1 MTEHII
7 NSTFLF
13 MNAIKYDIL
22 DELTEPREINAAQVI
37 VEQDVETQDSMTP
50 EEFYNKFRELFC
62 THIFS
67 INLMRTETMDVR
79 RVKEDIQYLSEHYF
93 GKCGLDVQ
101 VVEAPFGKVLP
112 YGIDDIE
119 EILVD
124 PDELVTEPPYKVMF
138 KVPIRI
144 MRPADKKK
152 VVKNLINFS
161 ATLYGIINKY
171 LYDENQDGDI
181 VSYHVD
187 FKANKW
193 KMCQDEAYIHT
204 SAFYSRKFCPQSLYE
219 NNHNPNVMQSENDSI
234 LSMRLSLFCVLESV
248 GIRMDTIEPIVHNWV
263 DKYSP
268 KTDFINEEDVADV
281 IHDNADELSARTLEI
296 DGHRYTIIS

>member
-1 MTEHII
+1 MFE
-7 NSTFLF
+7 LC
-13 MNAIKYDIL
+13 YDIL
-22 DELTEPREINAAQVI
+22 DELTEPREINAAQVV

-62 THIFS
+62 THIFA

-79 RVKEDIQYLSEHYF
+79 RVKGDIQYLSEHYF

-101 VVEAPFGKVLP
+101 VVEAPWGRVLP

-119 EILVD
+119 ERLVD
-124 PDELVTEPPYKVMF
+124 PDEVVTKPYKVMF

-144 MRPADKKK
+144 MRPTDKKK

-171 LYDENQDGDI
+171 LYDENQDGYI
-181 VSYHVD
+181 VSHHVD
-187 FKANKW
+187 FKANGW
-193 KMCQDEAYIHT
+193 KMSKNKAYIQT

-219 NNHNPNVMQSENDSI
+219 NNHNPNVMQSEADGI
-234 LSMRLSLFCVLESV
+234 LSMRLSLYYILECV
-248 GIRMDTIEPIVHNWV
+248 GIKMDVIAPIVHNWV
-263 DKYSP
+263 EKYSP
-268 KTDFINEEDVADV
+268 P
-281 IHDNADELSARTLEI
+281 RQ
-296 DGHRYTIIS
+296 ISSMKKM

>member
-1 MTEHII
+1 MTNYSMFE
-7 NSTFLF
+7 LC
-13 MNAIKYDIL
+13 YDIL
-22 DELTEPREINAAQVI
+22 DELTEPREINAAQVV

-50 EEFYNKFRELFC
+50 EEFYIRFRELFC
-62 THIFS
+62 THIFA
-67 INLMRTETMDVR
+67 INLMRYEDMDVR

-101 VVEAPFGKVLP
+101 VVEVPWGKVLP

-119 EILVD
+119 ERLVD
-124 PDELVTEPPYKVMF
+124 PDEVVTEPYKVMF

-187 FKANKW
+187 FKANRW
-193 KMCQDEAYIHT
+193 KISQNESYIHT

-219 NNHNPNVMQSENDSI
+219 NNHNPNVMQSEGDGI
-234 LSMRLSLFCVLESV
+234 LSMRLTLYYVLECV
-248 GIRMDTIEPIVHNWV
+248 GIKMNVIAPIVHNWLE
-263 DKYSP
+263 KYSP

-281 IHDNADELSARTLEI
+281 VHDNADELSARTLEI
-296 DGHRYTIIS
+296 E